1 MKLNRNSLRDII
13 LQEIKLFENCAAAQA
28 GDEPCSACVKGGSCS
43 GHTDHGNEEHA
54 SHGSDDGRMTKKHL
68 YMIMKYA
75 TMLHDMIDDNEDL
88 PEWLQSKVT
97 RAAEKLS
104 GAFEYL
110 DSSSNQP
117 ESLGH
122 M

>member
-1 MKLNRNSLRDII
+1 MKLTRMQLKKII
-13 LQEIKLFENCAAAQA
+13 KEELAHIVLDDVHEVPDNLEFLDSYEAYGLGHNA
-28 GDEPCSACVKGGSCS
+28 G
-43 GHTDHGNEEHA
+43 TEHA
-54 SHGSDDGRMTKKHL
+54 SQGDNDGRMTKKHL

-75 TMLHDMIDDNEDL
+75 TILHDMIGDDEDL

-104 GAFEYL
+104 SAFEHL
-110 DSSSNQP
+110 DSNTNQP